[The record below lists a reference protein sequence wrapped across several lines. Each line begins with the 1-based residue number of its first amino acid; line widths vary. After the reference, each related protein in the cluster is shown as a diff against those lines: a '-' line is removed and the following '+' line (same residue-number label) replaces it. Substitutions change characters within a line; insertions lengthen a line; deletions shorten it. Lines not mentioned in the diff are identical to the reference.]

1 MKPQRSWTT
10 LEDGALANER
20 LNLKDRMYLKLPT
33 NSPLLN
39 RLYANSGVRVRMQ
52 VSRNHKR
59 KIPTVR
65 ELIEQLQ
72 HKHEERLRKEITES
86 VPMRER

>member
-10 LEDGALANER
+10 LEDGALADER
-20 LNLKDRMYLKLPT
+20 LNDRMYLKLPT
-33 NSPLLN
+33 NSHLLN

-52 VSRNHKR
+52 VNRNQKR

-65 ELIEQLQ
+65 EVIEQLQ
-72 HKHEERLRKEITES
+72 HKHEQRLRKEITET

>member
-10 LEDGALANER
+10 LEDGALADEK
-20 LNLKDRMYLKLPT
+20 LNDRMYLKLPT
-33 NSPLLN
+33 NSHLLN

-52 VSRNHKR
+52 VNRNQKR

-72 HKHEERLRKEITES
+72 HKHEQRLRKEITET

>member
-1 MKPQRSWTT
+1 MKPQRSWKT
-10 LEDGALANER
+10 LEDGALADER
-20 LNLKDRMYLKLPT
+20 LNDRMYLKLPT
-33 NSPLLN
+33 NSHLLN

-52 VSRNHKR
+52 VNRNQKR

-72 HKHEERLRKEITES
+72 HKHEQRLRKEITET